1 MAGKANLLTPGCG
14 EGKCNIY
21 CKAPDLGSSKER
33 GQLMLRR
40 PDLSDWFQGRDF
52 KEKVRGVAFWVT
64 DQLMYNQLPSLLYSD
79 SYPENNLIA
88 AL

>member
-1 MAGKANLLTPGCG
+1 
-14 EGKCNIY
+14 
-21 CKAPDLGSSKER
+21 
-33 GQLMLRR
+33 MLRR

-52 KEKVRGVAFWVT
+52 KEKVRGVAFGVT
-64 DQLMYNQLPSLLYSD
+64 DQLMYSQLPSLPYSD